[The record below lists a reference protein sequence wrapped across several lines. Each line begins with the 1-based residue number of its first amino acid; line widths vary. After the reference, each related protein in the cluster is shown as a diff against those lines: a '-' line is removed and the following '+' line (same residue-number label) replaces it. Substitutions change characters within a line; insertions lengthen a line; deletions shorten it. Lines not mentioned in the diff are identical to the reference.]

1 MTRPP
6 FGFGPSDRPDEPG
19 GGDDPFGLSAMFGG
33 AGGPFGGDMGS
44 VFAQM
49 QKLMS
54 WTGGPVNWDLADE
67 VATGSTRPDDV
78 AVTAEQTRQVADA
91 CRLTRCP
98 GRARAGG
105 ADRVGAGVG
114 GHAAPLWV
122 WSSRGRGVSVP
133 VPYSRLSLVSV
144 R

>member
-6 FGFGPSDRPDEPG
+6 FGFGPPDRPDEPG

-54 WTGGPVNWDLADE
+54 WSGGPVNWDLADE
-67 VATGSTRPDDV
+67 VATGATRGDDV
-78 AVTAEQTRQVADA
+78 PVTAEQAREVADA
-91 CRLTRCP
+91 CRLADLWLDPVTTLPGSGAEPQAWTRT
-98 GRARAGG
+98 G
-105 ADRVGAGVG
+105 
-114 GHAAPLWV
+114 WV
-122 WSSRGRGVSVP
+122 T
-133 VPYSRLSLVSV
+133 
-144 R
+144 

>member
-19 GGDDPFGLSAMFGG
+19 DSNDPFGLSAMFGG

-67 VATGSTRPDDV
+67 VATGATRPDDV
-78 AVTAEQTRQVADA
+78 PVTAEQTRQVADA
-91 CRLTRCP
+91 CRLADLWLDAVTTFP
-98 GRARAGG
+98 AGG
-105 ADRVGAGVG
+105 ADPERRGGAPAEPGAGPDPPTGRCAPPRG
-114 GHAAPLWV
+114 GRSAAP
-122 WSSRGRGVSVP
+122 
-133 VPYSRLSLVSV
+133 
-144 R
+144 